1 MSVKMLNET
10 GESRY
15 EEMRKGHTIFKAVSF
30 TARIFLILLYFGA
43 AAQVMA
49 EIWGDRFLAVTLLYV
64 AVLEIFQALMEAGNI
79 RQRRILDLVYGQFFA
94 ALCTNVLFGLLLWT
108 ISAQDAGSLFWE
120 FLLLTLLESF
130 TGILWA
136 AFSFTLYL
144 RKQTWKQALYVY
156 GDRENW
162 ARTVKENNSR
172 NGYFHI
178 SKAVSYKEG
187 ISFIEKILPKYQA
200 LFLGVL
206 PDKERN
212 LLLKAGISKDRE
224 CYLVPGIADIYLQ
237 NSRVIRLHDKVLFSS
252 GRGFLTREQERV
264 KRAED
269 ILFALLLLIPSLPLM
284 ALISLC
290 IKAEDGGPVFYRQE
304 RVTQYGR
311 SFSMLKFR
319 SMVQE
324 AEKDG
329 PQLAAKHDARIT
341 RTGKILRNLHLDEL
355 PQLFNVL
362 AGQMSMVGPRPER
375 REFIEDYS
383 RIIPEFRE
391 RLRVKGG
398 LTGYAQ
404 IYGKYSS
411 GAEDKL

>member
-1 MSVKMLNET
+1 M
-10 GESRY
+10 
-15 EEMRKGHTIFKAVSF
+15 
-30 TARIFLILLYFGA
+30 
-43 AAQVMA
+43 
-49 EIWGDRFLAVTLLYV
+49 
-64 AVLEIFQALMEAGNI
+64 
-79 RQRRILDLVYGQFFA
+79 
-94 ALCTNVLFGLLLWT
+94 
-108 ISAQDAGSLFWE
+108 
-120 FLLLTLLESF
+120 
-130 TGILWA
+130 
-136 AFSFTLYL
+136 
-144 RKQTWKQALYVY
+144 
-156 GDRENW
+156 
-162 ARTVKENNSR
+162 
-172 NGYFHI
+172 
-178 SKAVSYKEG
+178 
-187 ISFIEKILPKYQA
+187 
-200 LFLGVL
+200 
-206 PDKERN
+206 
-212 LLLKAGISKDRE
+212 
-224 CYLVPGIADIYLQ
+224 
-237 NSRVIRLHDKVLFSS
+237 IRLHDKVLFSS

-404 IYGKYSS
+404 IYGKYST
-411 GAEDKL
+411 GPEDKLKYDLIYIYNYSLRLDIRLLFLTVRIFFQKENAQGVEEDTQRQEEQENKIKE